1 MARKVIIY
9 GGSGGIG
16 SLTGRIL
23 RGRGYDLH
31 LVGRSEGKLAAI
43 AAELEASFTTGEVT
57 DSARFSRVTKE
68 AGEPL
73 EGLVYAVGT
82 INLRSLQRLTENAFL
97 NDFRVNAMGAAL
109 AVQAAFSALKKS
121 PKVASVVLF
130 SSVAALQGLSFH
142 ASMGMAKGAVATYRS
157 RHSWYAGAFCLAQE
171 IAQQLARS
179 ALLLGAMS

>member
-16 SLTGRIL
+16 SATGRIL
-23 RGRGYDLH
+23 RARGYDLR

-43 AAELEASFTTGEVT
+43 AAELEASFTIGEVT

-121 PKVASVVLF
+121 PKVAPGCF
-130 SSVAALQGLSFH
+130 SPALRRCRDSHFMLRWVWQRGPWQLTGQGIL
-142 ASMGMAKGAVATYRS
+142 GMRA
-157 RHSWYAGAFCLAQE
+157 AFCLAQE